1 VDVENN
7 FKPIYEV
14 GPDKKRTIAD
24 LKKYA
29 KQAEKVWIATD
40 EDRE

>member
-1 VDVENN
+1 M
-7 FKPIYEV
+7 YEV
-14 GPDKKRTIAD
+14 SPDKKKTIAE

-29 KQAEKVWIATD
+29 KQADKVWIATD